1 MKRLIL
7 SGVLAAST
15 LWFSAPA
22 KASVPPPLPTA
33 SQSFSAGSMHV
44 DVYGTAGKP
53 AMIFIPGLTCGPWEW
68 SREIALFSPEYRIY
82 ALTLPGFDGQAAVQT
97 PLLQTVSS
105 DFWSMLQ
112 TRGIEKPLII
122 GHSLGGTLAI
132 ELAEQHADRIG
143 AIVAVDGLPVFPGME
158 NLTDAQRRSAG
169 ERMAA
174 MLGAATTHE
183 QFEFAEKMYALPAL
197 MTSPD
202 DIAAVAPLVA
212 RSDPKA
218 SGAWA
223 AADVAADLRPAL
235 KNVTVPFLEIAP
247 YEASPRSPVQTAQ
260 AMQAYYASL
269 IAGAP
274 HAQVQVIEDSRHFVM
289 YDQPQRLDAALSAFV
304 KTLK

>member
-7 SGVLAAST
+7 SSVLAAST

-22 KASVPPPLPTA
+22 SASVPPVLPAAT
-33 SQSFSAGSMHV
+33 QSFSAGSMHV

-68 SREIALFSPEYRIY
+68 SREIALFSADYRIY
-82 ALTLPGFDGQAAVQT
+82 ALTLPGFDGQPAIQRPLFQT
-97 PLLQTVSS
+97 VSDDFWTLLQT
-105 DFWSMLQ
+105 Q
-112 TRGIEKPLII
+112 RIEKPVVV

-132 ELAEQHADRIG
+132 ALAEQHADRIR

-158 NLTDAQRRSAG
+158 NFTGAQRRSAG
-169 ERMAA
+169 ERFAA
-174 MLGAATTHE
+174 MLGAASTRE
-183 QFEFAEKMYALPAL
+183 QFEFSEKTYALPAL
-197 MTSPD
+197 MTSPG

-218 SGAWA
+218 SAAWA
-223 AADVAADLRPAL
+223 AADVSSDFRAGL
-235 KNVTVPFLEIAP
+235 KNVTVPLLEIAP
-247 YEASPRSPVQTAQ
+247 YEASPRSPIQSAQ
-260 AMQAYYASL
+260 ALQAYYASL

-274 HAQVQVIEDSRHFVM
+274 YAQVQVIEDSRHFVM
-289 YDQPQRLDAALSAFV
+289 YDQPERFDAALSAFV